1 MVAAGLD
8 KKRDPIKS
16 KLTREDLSIAK
27 EMVELLHPF
36 KVLTE
41 VLSRKN
47 NYAFI
52 YVPVVLY
59 MRNYLRK
66 MHNKYALTSK
76 FKCAKAI
83 DKVNKYLKL
92 TAIKNPILYLC
103 DLFVPV
109 QQKMVLE
116 EYKEYDS
123 KGLSAISMLVD
134 IAYKLGKV
142 ANVESKNQEVIPMPL
157 TLLLC
162 LEVR

>member
-83 DKVNKYLKL
+83 VIVCRYFL
-92 TAIKNPILYLC
+92 
-103 DLFVPV
+103 
-109 QQKMVLE
+109 
-116 EYKEYDS
+116 
-123 KGLSAISMLVD
+123 GLPYMYIS
-134 IAYKLGKV
+134 
-142 ANVESKNQEVIPMPL
+142 
-157 TLLLC
+157 
-162 LEVR
+162 